1 MKIVLDKYCE
11 NAMLVSNFCAF
22 HCENLFLQ
30 CSATTTTQ
38 THLVVHAKDQ
48 IAKISLERD
57 TALLPFASA
66 RYLQQAV
73 PKQTLYSNYH
83 IGECNDLIFGVAL
96 VDYANSRSLQEGGI
110 PKIVKLC
117 IQEVDSRGLNCEGI
131 YRVSGRLAAVQ
142 AVSSPRLLYRM

>member
-1 MKIVLDKYCE
+1 M
-11 NAMLVSNFCAF
+11 A
-22 HCENLFLQ
+22 
-30 CSATTTTQ
+30 
-38 THLVVHAKDQ
+38 HAEDQ
-48 IAKISLERD
+48 IVKISLERD